1 MHDVKPAISQIL
13 RKFIE
18 ICLSALSLMSNVN
31 WSMSLDNGKISVLI
45 KNIIHLSFEFLIYK
59 HFELTKIYFIYIY
72 PSLRFTVLVNNVQRY
87 LQVFHFPV
95 LQVYSLTRVNDIAAR
110 LNDIKRNI

>member
-1 MHDVKPAISQIL
+1 
-13 RKFIE
+13 
-18 ICLSALSLMSNVN
+18 
-31 WSMSLDNGKISVLI
+31 MSLDNGKISVLI